1 MQKSGE
7 NAAGIRSAL
16 FVDFENIYRTL
27 EEQDAE
33 AAEQFAAN
41 PDRWL
46 AWLEKQMPDS
56 HVNLSGGGR
65 RILIRRCYMNPA
77 TECARYLPYFIRSG
91 FEVIDC
97 HPVTGHGK
105 NSADIYMVLD
115 ILDALENPVHL
126 DEFIIFSG
134 DSDFRP
140 VLLRL
145 RKHDRHSAILG
156 TGYVANAYRSAADY
170 VIDSE
175 LFVRAA
181 LEVTDSDD
189 ENGVE
194 KHPGVVRAPTALLK
208 RMADRLYEV
217 ASIYGGVLANNLPAI
232 YKEFQEFSKGEHWL
246 GYFSLR
252 KLTEQVISQRGD
264 LQILYNEDPWRVVVG
279 TGALMPA
286 YDLFPGEEVSV
297 EPLEERAAEPD
308 HSETLARMSEYLCKT
323 VAGSENAL
331 PLPSV
336 AKLLLEN
343 FPEELQN
350 THWLGTGTLRGLLKS
365 MDLGNLHLTATLPVY
380 LYDPA
385 QHEIPAPA
393 EGIEVKDITPL
404 TMAPTDE
411 PFQQLYPHIAPLAQK
426 IHRFTETPLL
436 LPEHYGLILQ
446 EISREVNE
454 RGYQMT
460 RTSKT
465 VRDRCVERGAPIAR
479 SHVNFVLTG
488 LYYTGYRFSSDG
500 SETPEKLGEALVQNT
515 LNLCTAAQFVLSDD
529 DVALVREW
537 MMSRLE
543 VEE

>member
-1 MQKSGE
+1 MSRSGE
-7 NAAGIRSAL
+7 NSTGIRSGL
-16 FVDFENIYRTL
+16 YVDFENIYKTL
-27 EEQDAE
+27 AEQDAE
-33 AAEQFAAN
+33 AAEQFATN

-46 AWLEKQMPDS
+46 AWLEKQMPES
-56 HVNLSGGGR
+56 HVTHPNSGR

-115 ILDALENPVHL
+115 ILDALDNPVHL

-175 LFVRAA
+175 LFVRAG
-181 LEVTDSDD
+181 LEVNDTDD

-194 KHPGVVRAPTALLK
+194 KHPGAVRAPIALLK

-217 ASIYGGVLANNLPAI
+217 ASIYGGVQANNLPAI

-252 KLTEQVISQRGD
+252 KLTEQVITQRSD

-279 TGALMPA
+279 TGNALPVYEMFA
-286 YDLFPGEEVSV
+286 GEEETG
-297 EPLEERAAEPD
+297 EPHEAQSTLDD
-308 HSETLARMSEYLCKT
+308 HSEILKQMSEYLCKEIS
-323 VAGSENAL
+323 GSESAM
-331 PLPSV
+331 PLPAV

-343 FPEELQN
+343 FSEELQN
-350 THWLGTGTLRGLLKS
+350 THWLGAGTLRAMLKS
-365 MDLGNLHLTATLPVY
+365 MDLGSLRLTATLPVY
-380 LYDPA
+380 LYDPD
-385 QHEIPAPA
+385 QHEIPAPE
-393 EGIEVKDITPL
+393 EGDAVKDITPL
-404 TMAPTDE
+404 TIAPADE
-411 PFQQLYPHIAPLAQK
+411 PFLELYPKIAPLAQK

-436 LPEHYGLILQ
+436 LPEHYALILQ

-488 LYYTGYRFSSDG
+488 LYYTGYRFSADG

-515 LNLCTAAQFVLSDD
+515 LNLCTAAQFVLSEDD
-529 DVALVREW
+529 IALVREW
-537 MMSRLE
+537 ITGKLSI
-543 VEE
+543 EE